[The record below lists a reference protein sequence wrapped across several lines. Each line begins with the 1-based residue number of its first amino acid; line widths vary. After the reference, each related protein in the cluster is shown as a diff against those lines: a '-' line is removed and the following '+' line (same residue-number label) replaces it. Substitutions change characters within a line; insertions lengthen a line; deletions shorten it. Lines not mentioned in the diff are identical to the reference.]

1 MYDMTRNQPEIS
13 MSVLMSDTPP
23 IQQDDP
29 LKAES
34 RQGRDDVALSIVIP
48 AYNEANRLSPTLR
61 EIDKYI
67 GGFDY
72 QVELIVVNDGS
83 EDKTSDVVLSFAP
96 ESRNLKV
103 RLLENVGNR
112 GKGYSVKRGVLES
125 VGEIVL
131 MADADN
137 STPITEYDKLA
148 PWLDRGYDVVIG
160 SRDMPDSVL
169 DPPQPWWRKVGGG
182 IFRRMRRAMLLSHI
196 KDTQCGFKCFT
207 RKAGRAIFT
216 QVIVDGFAFDCEVLA
231 LAEKLDFKVRE
242 VGVYWVNNDD
252 SRVRPVRDFMKALKS
267 LSQIRKR
274 MSRFN

>member
-1 MYDMTRNQPEIS
+1 
-13 MSVLMSDTPP
+13 MSDTPTAN
-23 IQQDDP
+23 QDDP
-29 LKAES
+29 SITEPPH
-34 RQGRDDVALSIVIP
+34 GNDDVSLSIVIP
-48 AYNEANRLSPTLR
+48 AYNEAERLSPTLR
-61 EIDKYI
+61 EIDKYVS
-67 GGFDY
+67 GLGY
-72 QVELIVVNDGS
+72 RVELIVVNDGS
-83 EDKTSDVVLSFAP
+83 VDKTSDVVLSFKP
-96 ESRNLKV
+96 ECKALGV

-125 VGEIVL
+125 VGQIVL

-137 STPITEYDKLA
+137 STPITEYNKLS
-148 PWLDRGYDVVIG
+148 PWLNQGYEVVIG
-160 SRDMPDSVL
+160 SRDMPESVL

-182 IFRRMRRAMLLSHI
+182 LFRRLRRAMLLPHI

-231 LAEKLDFKVRE
+231 LAEKLDYKVRE

-252 SRVRPVRDFMKALKS
+252 SRVRPVRDFIKALKS

-274 MSRFN
+274 MRRFN